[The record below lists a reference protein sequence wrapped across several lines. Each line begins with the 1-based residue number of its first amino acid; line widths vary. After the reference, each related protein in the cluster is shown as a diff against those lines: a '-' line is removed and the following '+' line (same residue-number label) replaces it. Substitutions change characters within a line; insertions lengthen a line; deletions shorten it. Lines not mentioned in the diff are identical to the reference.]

1 MLQDYL
7 LPYIYCTHII
17 QYIIFVIVD
26 VPAQSV
32 SLYRLYDTYRD
43 FHTHY
48 LYINPTLIKLQTLIS
63 VHIIGCRKT
72 KLSRERKMFP
82 VCGLQ
87 KYICISVVFRHLRN
101 FPEIFRRFSEISG
114 GFSEISEG
122 FLNGKIKV

>member
-1 MLQDYL
+1 MLN
-7 LPYIYCTHII
+7 P
-17 QYIIFVIVD
+17 F
-26 VPAQSV
+26 PSV
-32 SLYRLYDTYRD
+32 QLFKNRAEFDR
-43 FHTHY
+43 
-48 LYINPTLIKLQTLIS
+48 NRQNTLIKLRTLIS

-82 VCGLQ
+82 VCGPQ

-101 FPEIFRRFSEISG
+101 FPEIFRRFSEISR